1 MVLRLRFFWAFGF
14 VGLVAC
20 GPIDSVSP
28 EQCQAGDWSNI
39 GFADG
44 KAGRSE
50 AYVSRHQEACAKVGI
65 TPDTTAWIAGRTRG
79 LQQYCTPQNA
89 YSIGRDGTELSNV
102 CSGSVV
108 TELNRANAKGL
119 KYHALGREI
128 SSLRTRSSDID
139 TKLFF
144 LGTPQTE
151 EQAQERR
158 QLLREQEKIK
168 TRISDLELQRIDY
181 SVL

>member
-1 MVLRLRFFWAFGF
+1 MVTAVIGF
-14 VGLVAC
+14 VAC

-28 EQCQAGDWSNI
+28 EQCQAGDWAVI

-50 AYVSRHQEACAKVGI
+50 ATISRHQDACAKVGI
-65 TPDTTAWIAGRTRG
+65 TPDAAAWTAGHTRG

-102 CSGSVV
+102 CRGSIV

-144 LGTPQTE
+144 LGTPQTKEQAREQRRLLE
-151 EQAQERR
+151 EQNR
-158 QLLREQEKIK
+158 IK
-168 TRISDLELQRIDY
+168 TRISNLELQRIDY